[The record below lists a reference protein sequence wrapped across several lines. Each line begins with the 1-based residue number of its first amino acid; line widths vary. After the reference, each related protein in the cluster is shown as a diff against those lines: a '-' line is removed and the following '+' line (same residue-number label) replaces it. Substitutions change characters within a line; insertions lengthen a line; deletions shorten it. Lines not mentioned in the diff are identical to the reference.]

1 MSVGLISPLISSM
14 GQVDDI
20 HKAKTIFGEIDEIVI
35 TPATFPAFQKIW
47 RDFTSQNRIR
57 GIAGKQG
64 NIKYVRA
71 N

>member
-1 MSVGLISPLISSM
+1 MDYEQLLIDLR
-14 GQVDDI
+14 D
-20 HKAKTIFGEIDEIVI
+20 GEIDEIVI

-57 GIAGKQG
+57 GVAGKQG

>member
-1 MSVGLISPLISSM
+1 MDYEQLLM
-14 GQVDDI
+14 DLRD
-20 HKAKTIFGEIDEIVI
+20 GEIDEIVI

-57 GIAGKQG
+57 GVAGKQG

>member
-1 MSVGLISPLISSM
+1 MDYEQLLIDLR
-14 GQVDDI
+14 D
-20 HKAKTIFGEIDEIVI
+20 GEIDEIVI

>member
-1 MSVGLISPLISSM
+1 MDYEQLLIDLR
-14 GQVDDI
+14 D
-20 HKAKTIFGEIDEIVI
+20 GETDEIVI